1 MVYYAVVEMSGDR
14 THRNSYWAILK
25 HTDGIAEVHMTLLTK
40 EAAEKLRDEL
50 NALERL

>member
-1 MVYYAVVEMSGDR
+1 MAIYAVVEMSGDR
-14 THRNSYWAILK
+14 TRRNSYWAVFK
-25 HTDGIAEVHMTLLTK
+25 YTETTTEVHTTLPTK